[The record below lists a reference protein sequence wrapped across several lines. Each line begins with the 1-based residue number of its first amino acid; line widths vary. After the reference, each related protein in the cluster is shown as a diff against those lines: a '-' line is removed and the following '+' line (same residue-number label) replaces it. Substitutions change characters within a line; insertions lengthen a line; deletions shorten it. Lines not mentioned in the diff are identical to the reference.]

1 MRYNGTILY
10 AEDDILL
17 GQMTSKSLTD
27 SGYTVTWVTT
37 MSKTLESLFI
47 QKFDACLLDIMLP
60 DGDGYE
66 LVKKIRASHFSL
78 PVIFLTGRTLTDDIV
93 KGFTSG
99 ANDYIKKPYQIDE
112 LNLRIQSL
120 INYRLPTG
128 IPSTISSIGKYA
140 FNQQNMELRINGTVF
155 RLSYQES
162 EILKYLNSNRNE
174 ISFRK
179 DMLTTIWGTEELYFS
194 RSLDVYISKLRKYL
208 SDDKSISI
216 RNIRGLGYTLQI
228 C

>member
-78 PVIFLTGRTLTDDIV
+78 PVIFLTGRTLTHDIV